1 MKKLKVLIP
10 IAILLILV
18 ILFGLSFLR
27 LPMNILS
34 QEMVERE
41 TKGFVTL
48 NSLSNQTL
56 KIMPKPILSID
67 NSNFKIN
74 HYLIQTDL
82 AASDIEISR
91 SIFNADD
98 ISITLNQARIEN
110 INSNFVNNAIL
121 LEGDIDNL
129 KLKISNE
136 GNNTR
141 IISNKF
147 KYKGSDLYFDIYTT
161 DSEVNKIDF
170 SIENLE
176 IDELVLLLG
185 ENYQEVLKKINFQS
199 LDIKGEYVKENLNIE
214 DLVITLA
221 DKSQINIEGNI
232 NLNNFISSDLSIR
245 GQNISSDNLFQMI
258 SNINIFNEIID
269 IPQGII
275 ETFDLNYN
283 SNNLTINKI
292 LYVSDQGTN
301 LDLNGTI
308 ENLDFYN
315 ANFNASLNSSSKDD
329 LSVLL
334 EFLPYSELV
343 KQFEFDEIE
352 LSSNFANNIFT
363 IDQINITNK
372 DENIIQISGTYGLDD
387 INSLQLDIQLNR
399 FRQFELIPS
408 NSLIRLLKT
417 LNTEHINARGL
428 INGTNLAIEDLQ
440 FINLEGSNLL
450 IDGNLDLNNFNNA
463 SLNIGIENL
472 NKTKLLNIIS
482 ELTEEDFTNIVDLV
496 DFDYLES
503 NLYVD
508 PVSDL
513 FLIENL
519 DLINKDKI
527 SNISGSI
534 KNQMFTGT
542 VKLNDL
548 NLSNFDRLFLNTSRI
563 KGKINLSLDVSEP
576 VNLKNI
582 KNISGNIDGDI
593 NVNITEEEFALV
605 LFIQSLSQDI
615 EDFEQIN
622 ELLNTLANSFINQS
636 SSISGQIS
644 NNNLNELKI
653 KNLILTSPDGETL
666 EAELELALNN
676 FKITIFDII
685 DNEDFVIKYQ
695 NGNYSYERVIP
706 DGTVKKPIEDLI
718 QKNINKLFENLFQ

>member
-27 LPMNILS
+27 LPINILS
-34 QEMVERE
+34 KEMVEKE
-41 TKGFVTL
+41 TKGLITL

-74 HYLIQTDL
+74 YNLIQTDF

-98 ISITLNQARIEN
+98 VSITLNQARIEN

-136 GNNTR
+136 DNNTR

-161 DSEVNKIDF
+161 DSDINKIDF

-199 LDIKGEYVKENLNIE
+199 IDIKGEYIKQNLNIE
-214 DLVITLA
+214 NLVITLA
-221 DKSQINIEGNI
+221 DKSQINIKGDI
-232 NLNNFISSDLSIR
+232 NLNNLINSDLSIK
-245 GQNISSDNLFQMI
+245 GQNISSSNLFQLI
-258 SNINIFNEIID
+258 RNINFNEFID

-275 ETFDLNYN
+275 EAFDLNYN

-292 LYVSDQGTN
+292 LYNSDQGTN
-301 LDLNGTI
+301 LGLNGTI

-315 ANFNASLNSSSKDD
+315 ANFSASLTSSSKDD

-334 EFLPYSELV
+334 KFLPYSELL
-343 KQFEFDEIE
+343 KQLEFDEIK

-363 IDQINITNK
+363 IDEINIINK
-372 DENIIQISGTYGLDD
+372 DKNIVQISGNYGLDD
-387 INSLQLDIQLNR
+387 INSLQLDIQLNQ
-399 FRQFELIPS
+399 FKQFELIPS
-408 NSLIRLLKT
+408 NSLIEFLKT
-417 LNTEHINARGL
+417 LNTEYINMRGI
-428 INGTNLAIEDLQ
+428 INGSKLAIEDLQ

-450 IDGNLDLNNFNNA
+450 IDGNLDLNNFNKA
-463 SLNIGIENL
+463 SLNVGIENL

-482 ELTEEDFTNIVDLV
+482 KFSEGDFTNIVDLV

-519 DLINKDKI
+519 ELINKDKI

-534 KNQMFTGT
+534 KNKMFTGS
-542 VKLNDL
+542 VELNDL
-548 NLSNFDRLFLNTSRI
+548 NLSNLDRLFLNTSRI
-563 KGKINLSLDVSEP
+563 KGKIDLNLDVSEP
-576 VNLKNI
+576 INPKNI

-644 NNNLNELKI
+644 NNNLNEFKI

>member
-27 LPMNILS
+27 LPINILS
-34 QEMVERE
+34 KEMVEKE
-41 TKGFVTL
+41 TKGLITL

-74 HYLIQTDL
+74 YNLIQTDL

-98 ISITLNQARIEN
+98 VSITLNQARIEN

-136 GNNTR
+136 DNNTR

-161 DSEVNKIDF
+161 DSNINKINF

-199 LDIKGEYVKENLNIE
+199 IDIKGEYIKQNLNIE
-214 DLVITLA
+214 NLVITLA

-232 NLNNFISSDLSIR
+232 NLNNLINSDLSIK
-245 GQNISSDNLFQMI
+245 GQNISSSNLFQLI
-258 SNINIFNEIID
+258 RNINFNEFID

-275 ETFDLNYN
+275 EAFDLNYN

-292 LYVSDQGTN
+292 LYNSDQGTN
-301 LDLNGTI
+301 LGLNGTI

-315 ANFNASLNSSSKDD
+315 ANFSASLTSSSKDD

-334 EFLPYSELV
+334 KFLPYSELL
-343 KQFEFDEIE
+343 KQLEFDEIKI
-352 LSSNFANNIFT
+352 SSNIANNIFT
-363 IDQINITNK
+363 IDEINITNK
-372 DENIIQISGTYGLDD
+372 DKNIVQISGNYELDD
-387 INSLQLDIQLNR
+387 INSLQLDIKLNQ

-408 NSLIRLLKT
+408 NSLIEFLKT
-417 LNTEHINARGL
+417 LNTEYINMRGI
-428 INGTNLAIEDLQ
+428 INGSKLAIEDLQ

-450 IDGNLDLNNFNNA
+450 IDGNLDLNNFNKA
-463 SLNIGIENL
+463 SLNVGIENL

-482 ELTEEDFTNIVDLV
+482 KFSEGDFTNIVDLV
-496 DFDYLES
+496 DFDYLET

-519 DLINKDKI
+519 ELINKDKI

-534 KNQMFTGT
+534 KNKMFTGS
-542 VKLNDL
+542 VELNDL
-548 NLSNFDRLFLNTSRI
+548 NLSNLDRLFLNTSRI
-563 KGKINLSLDVSEP
+563 KGKIDLFLDVSEP
-576 VNLKNI
+576 INLKNI

-644 NNNLNELKI
+644 NNNLNEFKI

-695 NGNYSYERVIP
+695 NGNYSYERVIT

>member
-27 LPMNILS
+27 LPINILS
-34 QEMVERE
+34 KEMVEKE
-41 TKGFVTL
+41 TKGLITL

-74 HYLIQTDL
+74 YNLIQTDF

-136 GNNTR
+136 DNNTR

-161 DSEVNKIDF
+161 DSDINKINF

-199 LDIKGEYVKENLNIE
+199 IDIKGEYIKQNLNIE
-214 DLVITLA
+214 NLVITLA

-232 NLNNFISSDLSIR
+232 NLNNLINSDLSIK
-245 GQNISSDNLFQMI
+245 GQNISSSNLFQLI
-258 SNINIFNEIID
+258 RNINFNEFID

-275 ETFDLNYN
+275 EAFDLNYN

-292 LYVSDQGTN
+292 LYNSDQGTN
-301 LDLNGTI
+301 LGLNGAI

-315 ANFNASLNSSSKDD
+315 ANFSASLTSSSKDD

-334 EFLPYSELV
+334 KFLPYSELL
-343 KQFEFDEIE
+343 KQLEFDEIK

-363 IDQINITNK
+363 IDEINIINK
-372 DENIIQISGTYGLDD
+372 DKNIVQISGNYGLSD
-387 INSLQLDIQLNR
+387 INSLQLDIQLNQ

-408 NSLIRLLKT
+408 NSLIKFLKT
-417 LNTEHINARGL
+417 LNTGHINMRGI
-428 INGTNLAIEDLQ
+428 INGSKLAIEDLQ

-450 IDGNLDLNNFNNA
+450 IDGNLDLNNFNKA
-463 SLNIGIENL
+463 SLNVGIENL

-482 ELTEEDFTNIVDLV
+482 KFSEGDFTNIVDLV
-496 DFDYLES
+496 DFDYLET

-519 DLINKDKI
+519 ELINKDKI

-534 KNQMFTGT
+534 KNKMFTGS
-542 VKLNDL
+542 VELNDL
-548 NLSNFDRLFLNTSRI
+548 NLSNLDRLFLNTSRI
-563 KGKINLSLDVSEP
+563 KGKIDLNLDISEP
-576 VNLKNI
+576 INPKNI

-644 NNNLNELKI
+644 NNNLNEFKI

-685 DNEDFVIKYQ
+685 DSEDFVIKYQ

-718 QKNINKLFENLFQ
+718 QKNINKLFENFFQ

>member
-27 LPMNILS
+27 LPINILS
-34 QEMVERE
+34 KEMVEKE
-41 TKGFVTL
+41 TKGLITL

-74 HYLIQTDL
+74 YNLIQTDF

-136 GNNTR
+136 DNNTR

-161 DSEVNKIDF
+161 DSDINKINF

-199 LDIKGEYVKENLNIE
+199 IDIKGEYIKQNLNIE
-214 DLVITLA
+214 NLVITLA

-232 NLNNFISSDLSIR
+232 NLNNLINSDLSIK
-245 GQNISSDNLFQMI
+245 GQNISSSNLFQLI
-258 SNINIFNEIID
+258 RNINFNEFID

-275 ETFDLNYN
+275 EAFDLNYN

-292 LYVSDQGTN
+292 LYNSDQGTN
-301 LDLNGTI
+301 LGLNGTI

-315 ANFNASLNSSSKDD
+315 ANFSASLTSSSKDD

-334 EFLPYSELV
+334 KFLPYSELL
-343 KQFEFDEIE
+343 KQLEFDEIK

-363 IDQINITNK
+363 IDEINIINK
-372 DENIIQISGTYGLDD
+372 DKNIVQISGNYGLDD
-387 INSLQLDIQLNR
+387 INSLQLDIQLNQ
-399 FRQFELIPS
+399 FKQFELIPS
-408 NSLIRLLKT
+408 NSLIEFLKT
-417 LNTEHINARGL
+417 LNTEYINMRGI
-428 INGTNLAIEDLQ
+428 INGSKLAVEDLQ

-450 IDGNLDLNNFNNA
+450 IDGNLDLNNFNKA
-463 SLNIGIENL
+463 SLNVGIENL

-482 ELTEEDFTNIVDLV
+482 KFSEGDFTNIVDLV

-508 PVSDL
+508 PVNDL

-519 DLINKDKI
+519 ELINKDKI

-534 KNQMFTGT
+534 KNKMFTGS
-542 VKLNDL
+542 VELNDL
-548 NLSNFDRLFLNTSRI
+548 NLSNLDRLFLNTSRI
-563 KGKINLSLDVSEP
+563 KGKIDLNLDVSEP
-576 VNLKNI
+576 INPKNI

-644 NNNLNELKI
+644 NNNLNEFKI

>member
-27 LPMNILS
+27 LPINILS
-34 QEMVERE
+34 KEMVEKE
-41 TKGFVTL
+41 TKGLITL

-74 HYLIQTDL
+74 YNLIQTDF

-98 ISITLNQARIEN
+98 VSITLNQARIEN

-136 GNNTR
+136 DNNTR

-161 DSEVNKIDF
+161 DSDINKINF

-199 LDIKGEYVKENLNIE
+199 IDIKGEYIKQNLNIE
-214 DLVITLA
+214 NLVITLA

-232 NLNNFISSDLSIR
+232 NLNNLINSDLSIK
-245 GQNISSDNLFQMI
+245 GQNISSSNLFQLI
-258 SNINIFNEIID
+258 RNINFNEFID

-275 ETFDLNYN
+275 EAFDLNYN

-292 LYVSDQGTN
+292 LYNSDQGTN
-301 LDLNGTI
+301 LGLNGTI

-315 ANFNASLNSSSKDD
+315 ANFSASLTSSSKDD

-334 EFLPYSELV
+334 KFLPYSELL
-343 KQFEFDEIE
+343 KQLEFDEIK

-363 IDQINITNK
+363 IDEINIINK
-372 DENIIQISGTYGLDD
+372 DKNIVQISGNYGLDD
-387 INSLQLDIQLNR
+387 INSLQLDIQLNQ
-399 FRQFELIPS
+399 FKQFELIPS
-408 NSLIRLLKT
+408 NSLIEFLKT
-417 LNTEHINARGL
+417 LNTEYINMRGI
-428 INGTNLAIEDLQ
+428 INGSKLAVEDLQ

-450 IDGNLDLNNFNNA
+450 IDGNLDLNNFNKA
-463 SLNIGIENL
+463 SLNVGIENL

-482 ELTEEDFTNIVDLV
+482 KFSEGDFTNIVDLV
-496 DFDYLES
+496 DFDYLET

-519 DLINKDKI
+519 ELINKDKI

-534 KNQMFTGT
+534 KNKMFTGS
-542 VKLNDL
+542 VELNDL
-548 NLSNFDRLFLNTSRI
+548 NLSNLDRLFLNTSRI
-563 KGKINLSLDVSEP
+563 KGKIDLNLDVSEP
-576 VNLKNI
+576 INPKNI

-644 NNNLNELKI
+644 NNNLNEFKI

>member
-27 LPMNILS
+27 LPINILS
-34 QEMVERE
+34 KEMVEKE
-41 TKGFVTL
+41 TKGLITL

-74 HYLIQTDL
+74 YNLIQTDF

-98 ISITLNQARIEN
+98 VSITLNQARIEN

-136 GNNTR
+136 DNNTR

-161 DSEVNKIDF
+161 DSDINKINF

-199 LDIKGEYVKENLNIE
+199 IDIKGEYIKQNLNIE
-214 DLVITLA
+214 NLVITLA

-232 NLNNFISSDLSIR
+232 NLNNLINSDLSIK
-245 GQNISSDNLFQMI
+245 GQNISSSNLFQLI
-258 SNINIFNEIID
+258 RNINFNEFID

-275 ETFDLNYN
+275 EAFELNYN

-292 LYVSDQGTN
+292 LYNSDQGTN
-301 LDLNGTI
+301 LGLNGTI

-315 ANFNASLNSSSKDD
+315 ANFSASLTSSSKDD

-334 EFLPYSELV
+334 KFLPYSELL
-343 KQFEFDEIE
+343 KQLEFDEIK

-363 IDQINITNK
+363 IDEINIINK
-372 DENIIQISGTYGLDD
+372 DKNIVQISGNYGLDD
-387 INSLQLDIQLNR
+387 INSLQLDIQLNQ
-399 FRQFELIPS
+399 FKQFELIPS
-408 NSLIRLLKT
+408 NSLIEFLKT
-417 LNTEHINARGL
+417 LNTEHINMRGI
-428 INGTNLAIEDLQ
+428 INGSKLAIEDLQ

-450 IDGNLDLNNFNNA
+450 IDGNLDLNNFNKA
-463 SLNIGIENL
+463 SLNVGIENL

-482 ELTEEDFTNIVDLV
+482 KFSEGDFTNIVDLV
-496 DFDYLES
+496 DFDYLET

-519 DLINKDKI
+519 ELINKDKI

-534 KNQMFTGT
+534 KNKMFTGS
-542 VKLNDL
+542 VELNDL
-548 NLSNFDRLFLNTSRI
+548 NLSNLDRLFLNTSRI
-563 KGKINLSLDVSEP
+563 KGKIDLNLDVSEP
-576 VNLKNI
+576 INPKNI

-644 NNNLNELKI
+644 NNNLNEFKI

>member
-27 LPMNILS
+27 LPINILS

-74 HYLIQTDL
+74 HYLIQTDF

-136 GNNTR
+136 GNSTR

-161 DSEVNKIDF
+161 DSDINKIDF

-232 NLNNFISSDLSIR
+232 NLSNFISSDLSIR

-258 SNINIFNEIID
+258 SNINIFNEIIE

-283 SNNLTINKI
+283 SNNLNINKI

-352 LSSNFANNIFT
+352 LSGNFANNIFT

-387 INSLQLDIQLNR
+387 INSLKLDIQLNR

-428 INGTNLAIEDLQ
+428 INGSNLAIEDLQ

-472 NKTKLLNIIS
+472 NKTELLNIIS

-496 DFDYLES
+496 DFD
-503 NLYVD
+503 
-508 PVSDL
+508 
-513 FLIENL
+513 
-519 DLINKDKI
+519 
-527 SNISGSI
+527 
-534 KNQMFTGT
+534 
-542 VKLNDL
+542 
-548 NLSNFDRLFLNTSRI
+548 
-563 KGKINLSLDVSEP
+563 
-576 VNLKNI
+576 
-582 KNISGNIDGDI
+582 
-593 NVNITEEEFALV
+593 
-605 LFIQSLSQDI
+605 
-615 EDFEQIN
+615 
-622 ELLNTLANSFINQS
+622 
-636 SSISGQIS
+636 
-644 NNNLNELKI
+644 
-653 KNLILTSPDGETL
+653 
-666 EAELELALNN
+666 
-676 FKITIFDII
+676 
-685 DNEDFVIKYQ
+685 
-695 NGNYSYERVIP
+695 
-706 DGTVKKPIEDLI
+706 
-718 QKNINKLFENLFQ
+718 

>member
-27 LPMNILS
+27 LPINILS
-34 QEMVERE
+34 KEMVEKE
-41 TKGFVTL
+41 TKGLITL

-74 HYLIQTDL
+74 YNLIQTDL

-98 ISITLNQARIEN
+98 VSITLNQARIEN

-136 GNNTR
+136 DNNTR

-161 DSEVNKIDF
+161 DSDINKINF

-185 ENYQEVLKKINFQS
+185 ENYQEILKKINFQS
-199 LDIKGEYVKENLNIE
+199 IDIKGEYIKQNLNIE
-214 DLVITLA
+214 NLVITLA

-232 NLNNFISSDLSIR
+232 NLNNLINSDLSIK
-245 GQNISSDNLFQMI
+245 GQNISSSNLFQLI
-258 SNINIFNEIID
+258 RNINFNEFID

-275 ETFDLNYN
+275 EAFDLNYN

-292 LYVSDQGTN
+292 LYNSDQGTN
-301 LDLNGTI
+301 LGLNGTI

-315 ANFNASLNSSSKDD
+315 ANFSASLTSSSKDD

-334 EFLPYSELV
+334 KFLPYSELL
-343 KQFEFDEIE
+343 KQLEFDEIK

-363 IDQINITNK
+363 IDEINIINK
-372 DENIIQISGTYGLDD
+372 DKNIVQISGNYGLDD
-387 INSLQLDIQLNR
+387 INSLQLDIQLNQ
-399 FRQFELIPS
+399 FKQFELIPS
-408 NSLIRLLKT
+408 NSLIEFLKT
-417 LNTEHINARGL
+417 LNTEYINMRGI
-428 INGTNLAIEDLQ
+428 INGSKLAVEDLQ

-450 IDGNLDLNNFNNA
+450 IDGNLDLNNFNKA
-463 SLNIGIENL
+463 SLNVGIENL

-482 ELTEEDFTNIVDLV
+482 KFSEGDFTNIVDLV
-496 DFDYLES
+496 DFDYLET

-519 DLINKDKI
+519 ELINKDKI

-534 KNQMFTGT
+534 KNKMFTGS
-542 VKLNDL
+542 VELNDL
-548 NLSNFDRLFLNTSRI
+548 NLSNLDRLFLNTSRI
-563 KGKINLSLDVSEP
+563 KGKIDLNLDVSEP
-576 VNLKNI
+576 INPKNI

-644 NNNLNELKI
+644 NNNLNEFKI

>member
-27 LPMNILS
+27 LPINILS
-34 QEMVERE
+34 KEMVEKE
-41 TKGFVTL
+41 TKGLITL

-74 HYLIQTDL
+74 YNLIQTDF

-98 ISITLNQARIEN
+98 VSITLNQARIEN

-136 GNNTR
+136 DNNTR

-161 DSEVNKIDF
+161 DSDINKINF

-199 LDIKGEYVKENLNIE
+199 IDIKGEYIKQNLNIE
-214 DLVITLA
+214 NLVITLA
-221 DKSQINIEGNI
+221 DKSQINIEGDI
-232 NLNNFISSDLSIR
+232 NLNNLINSDLSIK
-245 GQNISSDNLFQMI
+245 GQNISSSNLFQLI
-258 SNINIFNEIID
+258 RNINFNEFID
-269 IPQGII
+269 IPQGIV
-275 ETFDLNYN
+275 EAFDLNYN

-292 LYVSDQGTN
+292 LYKSDQGTN
-301 LDLNGTI
+301 LGLNGTI

-315 ANFNASLNSSSKDD
+315 AIFSASLTSSSKDD
-329 LSVLL
+329 LTLL
-334 EFLPYSELV
+334 LKFLPYSELL
-343 KQFEFDEIE
+343 KQLEFDEIK

-363 IDQINITNK
+363 IDEINIFNK
-372 DENIIQISGTYGLDD
+372 DKNIVQISGNYGLHD
-387 INSLQLDIQLNR
+387 INSLQLDIQLNQ

-408 NSLIRLLKT
+408 NSLIEFLKT
-417 LNTEHINARGL
+417 LNTEYINMRGI
-428 INGTNLAIEDLQ
+428 INGSKLAIEDLQ

-450 IDGNLDLNNFNNA
+450 IDGNLDLNNFNKA
-463 SLNIGIENL
+463 SLNVGIENL

-482 ELTEEDFTNIVDLV
+482 KFSEGDFTNIVNLV

-519 DLINKDKI
+519 ELINKDKI

-534 KNQMFTGT
+534 KNKMFTGS
-542 VKLNDL
+542 VELNDL
-548 NLSNFDRLFLNTSRI
+548 NLSNLDRLFLNTSRI
-563 KGKINLSLDVSEP
+563 KGKINLNLDVSEP
-576 VNLKNI
+576 INPKNI

-644 NNNLNELKI
+644 NNNLNEFKI

>member
-1 MKKLKVLIP
+1 MI
-10 IAILLILV
+10 
-18 ILFGLSFLR
+18 
-27 LPMNILS
+27 
-34 QEMVERE
+34 
-41 TKGFVTL
+41 
-48 NSLSNQTL
+48 
-56 KIMPKPILSID
+56 ID
-67 NSNFKIN
+67 
-74 HYLIQTDL
+74 
-82 AASDIEISR
+82 
-91 SIFNADD
+91 
-98 ISITLNQARIEN
+98 
-110 INSNFVNNAIL
+110 
-121 LEGDIDNL
+121 
-129 KLKISNE
+129 
-136 GNNTR
+136 
-141 IISNKF
+141 
-147 KYKGSDLYFDIYTT
+147 
-161 DSEVNKIDF
+161 
-170 SIENLE
+170 
-176 IDELVLLLG
+176 
-185 ENYQEVLKKINFQS
+185 
-199 LDIKGEYVKENLNIE
+199 
-214 DLVITLA
+214 
-221 DKSQINIEGNI
+221 
-232 NLNNFISSDLSIR
+232 
-245 GQNISSDNLFQMI
+245 
-258 SNINIFNEIID
+258 INIFNEIID

-292 LYVSDQGTN
+292 LYNSDQGTN
-301 LDLNGTI
+301 LGLNGTI

-315 ANFNASLNSSSKDD
+315 ANFSASLTSSSKDD

-334 EFLPYSELV
+334 KFLPYSELL
-343 KQFEFDEIE
+343 KQLEFDEIK

-363 IDQINITNK
+363 IDEINIINK
-372 DENIIQISGTYGLDD
+372 DKNIVQISGNYGLDD
-387 INSLQLDIQLNR
+387 INSLQLDIQLNQ
-399 FRQFELIPS
+399 FKQFELIPS
-408 NSLIRLLKT
+408 NSLIEFLKT
-417 LNTEHINARGL
+417 LNTEYINMRGI
-428 INGTNLAIEDLQ
+428 INGSKLAVEDLQ

-450 IDGNLDLNNFNNA
+450 IDGNLDLNNFNKA
-463 SLNIGIENL
+463 SLNVGIENL

-482 ELTEEDFTNIVDLV
+482 KFSEGDFTNIVDLV
-496 DFDYLES
+496 DFDYLET

-519 DLINKDKI
+519 ELINKDKI

-534 KNQMFTGT
+534 KNKMFTGS
-542 VKLNDL
+542 VELNDL
-548 NLSNFDRLFLNTSRI
+548 NLSNLDRLFLNTSRI
-563 KGKINLSLDVSEP
+563 KGKIDLNLDVSEP
-576 VNLKNI
+576 IDRKNI

-644 NNNLNELKI
+644 NNNLNEFKI

>member
-74 HYLIQTDL
+74 HNLIQTDF

-136 GNNTR
+136 GNSTR

-161 DSEVNKIDF
+161 DSDINKIDF

-232 NLNNFISSDLSIR
+232 NLSNFISSDLSIR

-269 IPQGII
+269 
-275 ETFDLNYN
+275 L
-283 SNNLTINKI
+283 
-292 LYVSDQGTN
+292 
-301 LDLNGTI
+301 
-308 ENLDFYN
+308 
-315 ANFNASLNSSSKDD
+315 
-329 LSVLL
+329 
-334 EFLPYSELV
+334 
-343 KQFEFDEIE
+343 
-352 LSSNFANNIFT
+352 
-363 IDQINITNK
+363 
-372 DENIIQISGTYGLDD
+372 
-387 INSLQLDIQLNR
+387 
-399 FRQFELIPS
+399 
-408 NSLIRLLKT
+408 SLI
-417 LNTEHINARGL
+417 HI
-428 INGTNLAIEDLQ
+428 
-440 FINLEGSNLL
+440 
-450 IDGNLDLNNFNNA
+450 
-463 SLNIGIENL
+463 
-472 NKTKLLNIIS
+472 
-482 ELTEEDFTNIVDLV
+482 
-496 DFDYLES
+496 
-503 NLYVD
+503 
-508 PVSDL
+508 
-513 FLIENL
+513 
-519 DLINKDKI
+519 
-527 SNISGSI
+527 
-534 KNQMFTGT
+534 
-542 VKLNDL
+542 
-548 NLSNFDRLFLNTSRI
+548 
-563 KGKINLSLDVSEP
+563 
-576 VNLKNI
+576 
-582 KNISGNIDGDI
+582 
-593 NVNITEEEFALV
+593 
-605 LFIQSLSQDI
+605 
-615 EDFEQIN
+615 
-622 ELLNTLANSFINQS
+622 
-636 SSISGQIS
+636 
-644 NNNLNELKI
+644 
-653 KNLILTSPDGETL
+653 
-666 EAELELALNN
+666 
-676 FKITIFDII
+676 
-685 DNEDFVIKYQ
+685 
-695 NGNYSYERVIP
+695 
-706 DGTVKKPIEDLI
+706 
-718 QKNINKLFENLFQ
+718 

>member
-10 IAILLILV
+10 ISILLILV

-27 LPMNILS
+27 LPINILS
-34 QEMVERE
+34 KEMVEKE
-41 TKGFVTL
+41 TKGLITL

-74 HYLIQTDL
+74 HNLIQTDF

-98 ISITLNQARIEN
+98 VSITLNQARIEN

-136 GNNTR
+136 DNNTR

-161 DSEVNKIDF
+161 DSDINKINF

-199 LDIKGEYVKENLNIE
+199 IDIKGEYIKQNLNIE
-214 DLVITLA
+214 NLVITLA

-232 NLNNFISSDLSIR
+232 NLNNLINSDLSIK
-245 GQNISSDNLFQMI
+245 GQNISSSNLFQLI
-258 SNINIFNEIID
+258 RNINFNEFID

-275 ETFDLNYN
+275 EAFDLNYN

-292 LYVSDQGTN
+292 LYNSDQGTN
-301 LDLNGTI
+301 LGLNGTI

-315 ANFNASLNSSSKDD
+315 ANFSASLTSSSKDD

-334 EFLPYSELV
+334 KFLPYSELL
-343 KQFEFDEIE
+343 KQLEFDEIK

-363 IDQINITNK
+363 IDEINITNK
-372 DENIIQISGTYGLDD
+372 DKNIVQISGNYGLDD
-387 INSLQLDIQLNR
+387 INSLQLDIQLNQ
-399 FRQFELIPS
+399 FKQFELIPS
-408 NSLIRLLKT
+408 NSLIEFLKT
-417 LNTEHINARGL
+417 LNTEYINMRGI
-428 INGTNLAIEDLQ
+428 INGSKLAVEDLQ

-450 IDGNLDLNNFNNA
+450 IDGNLDLNNFNKA

-472 NKTKLLNIIS
+472 NKTELLNIIS
-482 ELTEEDFTNIVDLV
+482 DLTEEDFTNIVDLI

-519 DLINKDKI
+519 ELINKDKI

-534 KNQMFTGT
+534 KNKMFTGS
-542 VKLNDL
+542 VELNDL
-548 NLSNFDRLFLNTSRI
+548 NLSNLDRLFLNTSRI
-563 KGKINLSLDVSEP
+563 KGKIDLNLDVSEP
-576 VNLKNI
+576 INPKNI

-644 NNNLNELKI
+644 NNNLNEFKI

>member
-27 LPMNILS
+27 LPINILS

-74 HYLIQTDL
+74 HYLIQTDF

-147 KYKGSDLYFDIYTT
+147 NYKGSDLYFDIYTT
-161 DSEVNKIDF
+161 DSEINKIDF

-221 DKSQINIEGNI
+221 DKSQINIAGNI
-232 NLNNFISSDLSIR
+232 NLSNFISSDLSIR
-245 GQNISSDNLFQMI
+245 GQNLSSDNLFQMI

-292 LYVSDQGTN
+292 FYVSDQGTN
-301 LDLNGTI
+301 LDLNATI

-315 ANFNASLNSSSKDD
+315 ANFNASLSSSSKDD

-334 EFLPYSELV
+334 KFLPYSELV

-363 IDQINITNK
+363 INQINITNK

-387 INSLQLDIQLNR
+387 INSLQLDIKLNR

-417 LNTEHINARGL
+417 LNTELINARGL
-428 INGTNLAIEDLQ
+428 INGSNLAIEDLQ

-472 NKTKLLNIIS
+472 NKTELLNIIS
-482 ELTEEDFTNIVDLV
+482 ELTGEDFTNIVDLV

-548 NLSNFDRLFLNTSRI
+548 NLSNFDRLLLNTSRI
-563 KGKINLSLDVSEP
+563 KGKINLTLDISEP

-582 KNISGNIDGDI
+582 KNISGDIDGDI

-622 ELLNTLANSFINQS
+622 ELLNKLANSFINQS

-644 NNNLNELKI
+644 NNNLNEFKI
-653 KNLILTSPDGETL
+653 KNIILTSPDGETL

>member
-27 LPMNILS
+27 LPINILS
-34 QEMVERE
+34 KEMVEKE
-41 TKGFVTL
+41 TKGLVTL

-74 HYLIQTDL
+74 YNLIQTDF

-98 ISITLNQARIEN
+98 VSITLNQARIEN

-136 GNNTR
+136 DNNTR

-161 DSEVNKIDF
+161 DSDINKINF

-199 LDIKGEYVKENLNIE
+199 IDIKGEYIKQNLNIE
-214 DLVITLA
+214 NLVITLA

-232 NLNNFISSDLSIR
+232 NLNNLINSDLSIK
-245 GQNISSDNLFQMI
+245 GQNISSSNLFQLI
-258 SNINIFNEIID
+258 RNINFNEFID

-275 ETFDLNYN
+275 EAFDLNYN

-292 LYVSDQGTN
+292 LYNSDQGTN
-301 LDLNGTI
+301 LGLNGTI

-315 ANFNASLNSSSKDD
+315 ANFSASLTSSSKDD

-334 EFLPYSELV
+334 KFLPYSELL
-343 KQFEFDEIE
+343 KQLEFDEIK

-363 IDQINITNK
+363 IDEINIINK
-372 DENIIQISGTYGLDD
+372 DKNIVQISGNYGLDD
-387 INSLQLDIQLNR
+387 INSLQLDIQLNQ
-399 FRQFELIPS
+399 FKQFELIPS
-408 NSLIRLLKT
+408 NSLIEFLKT
-417 LNTEHINARGL
+417 LNTEYINMRGI
-428 INGTNLAIEDLQ
+428 INGSKLAVEDLQ

-450 IDGNLDLNNFNNA
+450 IDGNLDLNNFNKA

-472 NKTKLLNIIS
+472 NKTELLNIIS
-482 ELTEEDFTNIVDLV
+482 ELSLGDFSNIVDLV

-519 DLINKDKI
+519 ELINKDKI

-534 KNQMFTGT
+534 KNKMFTGS
-542 VKLNDL
+542 VELNDL
-548 NLSNFDRLFLNTSRI
+548 NLSNLDRLFLNTSRI
-563 KGKINLSLDVSEP
+563 KGKIDLYLDVSEP
-576 VNLKNI
+576 INPKNI

-644 NNNLNELKI
+644 NNNLNEFKI